1 MTARAVAAAMNT
13 MRKDCIC
20 RSLLVVNCRDLI
32 YSPGLP
38 LHAPSF
44 QEPSLVPPTSLY
56 PLRRLSLSSLAL
68 GPLDAEEGHA
78 LSGLGGTDFQ
88 FPIIL
93 TQPPFLLGHRLKATQ
108 GLD

>member
-1 MTARAVAAAMNT
+1 MNT
-13 MRKDCIC
+13 MRNDCIC
-20 RSLLVVNCRDLI
+20 RSLLVVNCREVI

-38 LHAPSF
+38 QHDPSF
-44 QEPSLVPPTSLY
+44 LEPSLVPSTLSAA
-56 PLRRLSLSSLAL
+56 SLSPLAL

-93 TQPPFLLGHRLKATQ
+93 TQPPLLLWYRLEASQ